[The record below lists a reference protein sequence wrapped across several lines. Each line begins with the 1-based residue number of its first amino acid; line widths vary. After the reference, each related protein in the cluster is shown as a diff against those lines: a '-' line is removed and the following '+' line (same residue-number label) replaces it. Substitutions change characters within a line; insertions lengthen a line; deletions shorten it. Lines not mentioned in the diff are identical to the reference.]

1 VENNFRP
8 AATNLEIQ
16 CSALQCRRDAL
27 LFAALGLSLA
37 LFSRGLWLATPY
49 LTRHVADII
58 FHGKRHRPRRE
69 NIAPP
74 A

>member
-16 CSALQCRRDAL
+16 CSALQWRDAL

-49 LTRHVADII
+49 FTRHVADII
-58 FHGKRHRPRRE
+58 FHGKCHRPRRE